1 MSEEVELITLEA
13 FRMEYHEFADMPD
26 EIIQAN
32 LNKSVRFVSEL
43 YWRNYY
49 IDAVFLLT
57 AHEIFLRQ
65 QEAVLSQT
73 QSAAIRDNLPFQTLN
88 LNRDSE
94 YYSLS
99 NYGLKL
105 IAMKKQLPKSGFTF

>member
-32 LNKSVRFVSEL
+32 LNKSVRVVPKLF
-43 YWRNYY
+43 WKNYY

-57 AHEIFLRQ
+57 AHEIYLRQ
-65 QEAVLSQT
+65 QEAILSQT
-73 QSAAIRDNLPFQTLN
+73 QSAAIRDKPVFQTIN
-88 LNRDSE
+88 INRDSE

-99 NYGLKL
+99 HYGLRL
-105 IAMKKQLPKSGFTF
+105 IALKKQLPKSGFTF